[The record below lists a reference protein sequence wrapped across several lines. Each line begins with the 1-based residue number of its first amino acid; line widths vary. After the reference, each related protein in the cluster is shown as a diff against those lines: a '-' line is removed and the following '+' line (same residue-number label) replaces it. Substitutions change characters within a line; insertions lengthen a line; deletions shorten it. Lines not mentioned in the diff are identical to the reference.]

1 MTSNSSLNAD
11 LHCHSVVSDGT
22 LTPEQL
28 AERAYANGVRLWAL
42 TDHDELGGQAR
53 AQIAA
58 SALGMDYLPGV
69 EISVTWMGQTIHIV
83 GLGID
88 ASHAGILEGL
98 RRTREGRGNRA
109 KQMAEQLLKAGIPGA
124 YEGALHF
131 AGNQEL
137 ISRTHFARFLV
148 EQGICKDTDQVF
160 KRYLVEDK
168 PGYVPHLWAT
178 LDDAVAWIKGAGGA
192 AVIAHPGRYKLSAM
206 QMDEL
211 YKHFKEIGGMAI
223 EVITGS
229 HTPDQYQTFGK
240 IAQQY
245 GFLASRGSDFHSRS
259 DSHSCACGNVVR
271 NRVQYPVSGIGSSR
285 PHGGYKWK
293 PYQLDEL
300 R

>member
-1 MTSNSSLNAD
+1 
-11 LHCHSVVSDGT
+11 VSDGT
-22 LTPEQL
+22 LTPEEL

-42 TDHDELGGQAR
+42 TDHDELGGQER
-53 AQIAA
+53 AQLAA
-58 SALGMDYLPGV
+58 STLGMDYLPGV

-88 ASHAGILEGL
+88 AAHAGILEGL

-160 KRYLVEDK
+160 KRFLVEDK
-168 PGYVPHLWAT
+168 TGYVPHLWAT
-178 LDDAVAWIKGAGGA
+178 LDDAVAWIKEAGGA
-192 AVIAHPGRYKLSAM
+192 AVIAHPGRYNLSAM

-229 HTPDQYQTFGK
+229 HSPNQYQTYGK
-240 IAQQY
+240 IAQHY
-245 GFLASRGSDFHSRS
+245 GFLASRGSDFHDPEESYI
-259 DSHSCACGNVVR
+259 DLGTLPHLPDHLT
-271 NRVQYPVSGIGSSR
+271 PVWSLF
-285 PHGGYKWK
+285 H
-293 PYQLDEL
+293 
-300 R
+300 

>member
-22 LTPEQL
+22 LTPEEL

-42 TDHDELGGQAR
+42 TDHDELGGQER
-53 AQIAA
+53 AQLAA
-58 SALGMDYLPGV
+58 STLGMDYLPGV

-88 ASHAGILEGL
+88 AAHAGILEGL

-160 KRYLVEDK
+160 KRFLVEDK

-178 LDDAVAWIKGAGGA
+178 LDDAVAWIKEAGGA
-192 AVIAHPGRYKLSAM
+192 AVIAHPGRYNLSAM

-229 HTPDQYQTFGK
+229 HSPNQYQTYGK
-240 IAQQY
+240 IAQHY
-245 GFLASRGSDFHSRS
+245 GFLASRGSDFHDPEESYI
-259 DSHSCACGNVVR
+259 DLGTLPHLPDHLT
-271 NRVQYPVSGIGSSR
+271 PVWSLF
-285 PHGGYKWK
+285 H
-293 PYQLDEL
+293 
-300 R
+300 

>member
-1 MTSNSSLNAD
+1 MTSNSILNAD

-28 AERAYANGVRLWAL
+28 AERAFANGVRLWAL
-42 TDHDELGGQAR
+42 TDHDELGGQER
-53 AQIAA
+53 AQLAA

-69 EISVTWMGQTIHIV
+69 EISVSWMGQTIHIV

-88 ASHAGILEGL
+88 AAHAGILEGL

-148 EQGICKDTDQVF
+148 EQGVCKDTEQVF

-229 HTPDQYQTFGK
+229 HSPNQYQTYGK
-240 IAQQY
+240 IAQHY
-245 GFLASRGSDFHSRS
+245 GFLASRGSDFHDPEESYI
-259 DSHSCACGNVVR
+259 DLGTLPHLPDHLT
-271 NRVQYPVSGIGSSR
+271 PVWSLF
-285 PHGGYKWK
+285 H
-293 PYQLDEL
+293 
-300 R
+300 

>member
-58 SALGMDYLPGV
+58 SVLGMDYLPGV
-69 EISVTWMGQTIHIV
+69 EISVSWMGQTIHIV

-88 ASHAGILEGL
+88 ASNAGILEGL

-124 YEGALHF
+124 YEGALLF

-192 AVIAHPGRYKLSAM
+192 AVIAHPGRYKLNAM

-229 HTPDQYQTFGK
+229 HSPNQYQTYGK
-240 IAQQY
+240 IAQHY
-245 GFLASRGSDFHSRS
+245 GFLASRGSDFHDPEESYI
-259 DSHSCACGNVVR
+259 DLGTLPHLPDHLT
-271 NRVQYPVSGIGSSR
+271 PVWSLF
-285 PHGGYKWK
+285 H
-293 PYQLDEL
+293 
-300 R
+300 

>member
-28 AERAYANGVRLWAL
+28 AERAHENGVHLWAL
-42 TDHDELGGQAR
+42 TDHDELGGQERAR
-53 AQIAA
+53 IAA
-58 SALGMDYLPGV
+58 SALGMDYLSGV

-109 KQMAEQLLKAGIPGA
+109 KQMAEQLLKVGIPGA

-131 AGNQEL
+131 AGNHDL

-148 EQGICKDTDQVF
+148 DQGVCRDTEQVF
-160 KRYLVEDK
+160 KNYLVEDK
-168 PGYVPHLWAT
+168 PGYVPHLWAS
-178 LDDAVAWIKGAGGA
+178 LDDAVTWIKTAGGA
-192 AVIAHPGRYKLSAM
+192 AVIAHPGRYKLSTM

-211 YKHFKEIGGMAI
+211 YKHFKEIGGMAL

-229 HTPDQYQTFGK
+229 HSPSQYQTYGK
-240 IAQQY
+240 IAEHY
-245 GFLASRGSDFHSRS
+245 GFLASRGSDFHDPEESYI
-259 DSHSCACGNVVR
+259 DLGTLPHLPDHLT
-271 NRVQYPVSGIGSSR
+271 PVWTLF
-285 PHGGYKWK
+285 H
-293 PYQLDEL
+293 
-300 R
+300 

>member
-42 TDHDELGGQAR
+42 TDHDELGGQER
-53 AQIAA
+53 AQLAA

-69 EISVTWMGQTIHIV
+69 EISVSWMGQTIHIV

-88 ASHAGILEGL
+88 ASHVGILEGL

-148 EQGICKDTDQVF
+148 EQGVCKDTEQVF

-229 HTPDQYQTFGK
+229 HSPNQYQTYGK
-240 IAQQY
+240 IAQHY
-245 GFLASRGSDFHSRS
+245 GFLASRGSDFHDPEESYI
-259 DSHSCACGNVVR
+259 DLGTLPHLPDHLT
-271 NRVQYPVSGIGSSR
+271 PVWSLF
-285 PHGGYKWK
+285 H
-293 PYQLDEL
+293 
-300 R
+300 

>member
-28 AERAYANGVRLWAL
+28 AERAHENGVRLWAL
-42 TDHDELGGQAR
+42 TDHDELGGQERAR
-53 AQIAA
+53 IAA
-58 SALGMDYLPGV
+58 SSFGMDYLSGV

-109 KQMAEQLLKAGIPGA
+109 KQMAEQLLKVGIPGA

-131 AGNQEL
+131 AGNHDL

-148 EQGICKDTDQVF
+148 DQGVCRDTEQVF
-160 KRYLVEDK
+160 KNYLVEDK
-168 PGYVPHLWAT
+168 PGYVPHLWAS
-178 LDDAVAWIKGAGGA
+178 LDDAVTWIKTAGGA
-192 AVIAHPGRYKLSAM
+192 AVIAHPGRYKLSTM

-229 HTPDQYQTFGK
+229 HSPSQYQTYGK
-240 IAQQY
+240 IAEHY
-245 GFLASRGSDFHSRS
+245 GFLASRGSDFHDPQESYI
-259 DSHSCACGNVVR
+259 DLGTLPHLPDHLT
-271 NRVQYPVSGIGSSR
+271 PVWTLF
-285 PHGGYKWK
+285 H
-293 PYQLDEL
+293 
-300 R
+300 